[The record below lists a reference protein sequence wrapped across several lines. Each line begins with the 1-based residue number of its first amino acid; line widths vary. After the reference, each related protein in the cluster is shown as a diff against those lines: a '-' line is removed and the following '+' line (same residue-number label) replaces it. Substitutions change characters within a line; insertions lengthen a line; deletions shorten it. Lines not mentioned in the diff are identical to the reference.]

1 MREYDINEALRAI
14 RSAIQAWTGPTITGG
29 QLAALIRAAAP
40 GLEIRSIVGIP
51 QGPGALTEFIKSH
64 LSDTVERI
72 GSQGSDALLRIVG
85 RDIDSS
91 GHTASPQVWRT
102 FVSPNSD
109 QHLVLSGGGGVLLS
123 REAPASADTGETE
136 VEKATVE
143 EHDRIRAKFVD
154 TLPEQSIAALG
165 ELAAPDAEFEK
176 WIAAMRE
183 RLPSSLRDWGHF
195 RRKRLSELFTAR
207 IESLALKE
215 PFQRTV
221 LDQVKAS
228 EMAAYGKVTKAAA
241 AAKRPPKT
249 TDGGDVDA
257 DRMATARRLAHT
269 AIDLLSYEDLRTLRI
284 PLGVVL
290 DTIASEG

>member
-29 QLAALIRAAAP
+29 QLAALIRASAP

-51 QGPGALTEFIKSH
+51 KGPGALTEFIKAH

-85 RDIDSS
+85 REVEPSE
-91 GHTASPQVWRT
+91 HTASPQVWRT

-123 REAPASADTGETE
+123 REVPASADAGETE
-136 VEKATVE
+136 VKKATVE
-143 EHDRIRAKFVD
+143 EHDRIRAEFVD
-154 TLPEQSIAALG
+154 TLPEQSVAALG
-165 ELAAPDAEFEK
+165 ELAAPNAEFEK

-183 RLPSSLRDWGHF
+183 KLPHSLRDWGHF
-195 RRKRLSELFTAR
+195 RRKRLSELFAAR

-215 PFQRTV
+215 PFERTV
-221 LDQVKAS
+221 LEQVKAS
-228 EMAAYGKVTKAAA
+228 ELAAYAKATKAAA
-241 AAKRPPKT
+241 AVSRTSKAT
-249 TDGGDVDA
+249 NGGGVGA
-257 DRMATARRLAHT
+257 DRLAAARRLAHA

-290 DTIASEG
+290 DTIAREG

>member
-1 MREYDINEALRAI
+1 VREYDINEALRAI

-40 GLEIRSIVGIP
+40 GMEIRSIVGISK
-51 QGPGALTEFIKSH
+51 GPGALTEFIKSH

-85 RDIDSS
+85 RDLEAASS
-91 GHTASPQVWRT
+91 AASPQLWRT

-109 QHLVLSGGGGVLLS
+109 QHLVLSGAGGVLIS
-123 REAPASADTGETE
+123 REAAASIDAGETE

-143 EHDRIRAKFVD
+143 EHDRIRADFVK
-154 TLPEQSIAALG
+154 TLPDRSVALLG
-165 ELAAPDAEFEK
+165 GLAADAEFED

-183 RLPSSLRDWGHF
+183 QLPGSMRDWGHF

-207 IESLALKE
+207 IKSLAVKE
-215 PFQRTV
+215 LVQQTV
-221 LDQVKAS
+221 IEQVKAS
-228 EMAAYGKVTKAAA
+228 ELAAYGKAVKAAD
-241 AAKRPPKT
+241 AAKRPSKPTK
-249 TDGGDVDA
+249 DGGDGTDRVA
-257 DRMATARRLAHT
+257 AARRMAHA
-269 AIDLLSYEDLRTLRI
+269 AIDLLSYDDLRALKI
-284 PLGVVL
+284 PLGVML

>member
-14 RSAIQAWTGPTITGG
+14 RSEIQAWTGPTITGG
-29 QLAALIRAAAP
+29 QLAALIRTVAP

-51 QGPGALTEFIKSH
+51 KGPGALTKFINAH

-85 RDIDSS
+85 RDVEPS

-123 REAPASADTGETE
+123 REAPASAGAGETE
-136 VEKATVE
+136 VGKATVE
-143 EHDRIRAKFVD
+143 EHDRIRAEFVD
-154 TLPEQSIAALG
+154 TLPEPSVKALG
-165 ELAAPDAEFEK
+165 ELAAPDADFEK

-183 RLPSSLRDWGHF
+183 RLPGSVRDWGQF

-207 IESLALKE
+207 IESLALTE
-215 PFQRTV
+215 SFERTV
-221 LDQVKAS
+221 LEQVKAS
-228 EMAAYGKVTKAAA
+228 ELAAYGKAAKAAA
-241 AAKRPPKT
+241 AAKRPSEA
-249 TDGGDVDA
+249 TDGGVVGA
-257 DRMATARRLAHT
+257 DRMAAARRLAHA
-269 AIDLLSYEDLRTLRI
+269 AIDLLSYEDLRTLKI

>member
-1 MREYDINEALRAI
+1 MREYDIQEALRAI
-14 RSAIQAWTGPTITGG
+14 RSAIQSWTGPTITGG
-29 QLAALIRAAAP
+29 QLAALIRASAP

-51 QGPGALTEFIKSH
+51 KGPGALTAFIKAH
-64 LSDTVERI
+64 LSETVERI

-85 RDIDSS
+85 RDVEPSDDM
-91 GHTASPQVWRT
+91 ASPQVWRT

-109 QHLVLSGGGGVLLS
+109 QHLVLSGGGGVILS
-123 REAPASADTGETE
+123 RDAAASADAGETE
-136 VEKATVE
+136 IEKATVA
-143 EHDRIRAKFVD
+143 EHDLIRAEFVG
-154 TLPEQSIAALG
+154 TLPEHALATLG

-176 WIAAMRE
+176 WIAAIRE

-195 RRKRLSELFTAR
+195 RRKRLSELLKAR
-207 IESLALKE
+207 IESLSLTE

-221 LDQVKAS
+221 IAQAKAS
-228 EMAAYGKVTKAAA
+228 ELAAYGKTTKAAA
-241 AAKRPPKT
+241 ASKQSIKA
-249 TDGGDVDA
+249 A
-257 DRMATARRLAHT
+257 DSRGIGADPVTVARRLAHA